1 MQVRHA
7 SIFVQS
13 VVALHTDGEYKGMLQ
28 PVGTVDF
35 MVNGGGSQPPPL
47 CRKAWEARSY
57 VRRTQPFPPYHC
69 GKPN

>member
-1 MQVRHA
+1 MFLRHT
-7 SIFVQS
+7 SIFVHQS

-47 CRKAWEARSY
+47 CRKTWGLRSY
-57 VRRTQPFPPYHC
+57 VRRTRNNCLTSPF
-69 GKPN
+69 